1 MQSKTIPLHCVQPKQ
16 DQILDIHALV
26 ISPAQFIGMKSKKGF
41 NKKGSAE
48 TKGKRE
54 LEIVYRSKYAEAA
67 RRMG

>member
-1 MQSKTIPLHCVQPKQ
+1 MHCGCLH
-16 DQILDIHALV
+16 L
-26 ISPAQFIGMKSKKGF
+26 AQVTAKVVYSLARQLKSKKGF
-41 NKKGSAE
+41 SKGSAE